1 MVFLQICK
9 NKRGLEKEVVVMTDI
24 IGHQKV
30 LKELLLEFNRICEK
44 HNIKYI
50 LFSGTAIGAI
60 RHKGFIPWDDD
71 LDVAML
77 RTEYERFL
85 EVAPKELNSEYY
97 LQAEFSEH
105 WPLYFSK
112 LRKNN
117 TTCLEKYHPKDK
129 KIHQG
134 IYIDI
139 FPIDNASDNKLLRKV
154 QFFSSKVVLAKAFYL
169 RGYDTDSVLKKI
181 FIAMC
186 RFLPLKPFHRITLL
200 KSASESEFVHS
211 FLGGTSDY
219 QKGIYQRK
227 WFDQPI
233 MVVFDGDMFPVSAY
247 YDEMLTTIYGDY
259 MQIPKEEARK
269 CKKHALLVDAECD
282 YSVYENYRDGMS
294 FDVYTRGNR

>member
-1 MVFLQICK
+1 
-9 NKRGLEKEVVVMTDI
+9 MTDI
-24 IGHQKV
+24 AGHQKV
-30 LKELLLEFNRICEK
+30 LKELLLEFNRVCEK

-139 FPIDNASDNKLLRKV
+139 FPIDNASNNKFLRKV
-154 QFFSSKVVLAKAFYL
+154 QFLSSKVVLAKAFYR
-169 RGYDTDSVLKKI
+169 RGYDTDSVVKKI

-186 RFLPLKPFHRITLL
+186 RFLSLKPFHRFALL
-200 KSASESEFVHS
+200 KSAILPSS
-211 FLGGTSDY
+211 L
-219 QKGIYQRK
+219 I
-227 WFDQPI
+227 
-233 MVVFDGDMFPVSAY
+233 
-247 YDEMLTTIYGDY
+247 TIPLAPNLNCGLSNS
-259 MQIPKEEARK
+259 I
-269 CKKHALLVDAECD
+269 
-282 YSVYENYRDGMS
+282 
-294 FDVYTRGNR
+294 